1 MVYPT
6 IDRAF
11 KYVIT
16 LELSGDGGDLL
27 PYHVV
32 KLKSL
37 RISSQS
43 AATLRIFLMNVVAG
57 VESIHSTHPHWREVG
72 GVDSGSD
79 PPSFLISMWIEKAYS
94 RLQGPMGC

>member
-1 MVYPT
+1 LVYPT

-37 RISSQS
+37 RISSQF

-57 VESIHSTHPHWREVG
+57 VESIHSTHPH
-72 GVDSGSD
+72 
-79 PPSFLISMWIEKAYS
+79 
-94 RLQGPMGC
+94 